1 MAAVL
6 ILLLYVFFLMRTSYC
21 YADPVKIMG
30 KLKGSL
36 LGIFFLIY
44 LIMTGVYILSLI
56 EQIVP
61 VWAVSGI
68 ATGWLIFWAVA
79 VCAYGADQGMQRR
92 GRMAGVS
99 GGIFLFVIIL
109 MLLLCIGQGNAEY
122 LKEMLQESRLWGK
135 EIVYSTYDMVC
146 AFSGISLLP
155 FVLQNVEK
163 RGNSGKIVTSAILTV
178 SGILLLILFILPS
191 VLGWGRIQ
199 KELYPVLP
207 LMAGADLPGN
217 VLARFDVLWI
227 GFLLYGL
234 FFALG
239 SCFHYGI
246 RILDTVHL
254 RSGKYWLPIVIYAF
268 SFVRIDDRGIADFY
282 KMYLGTF
289 FVPGLVLI
297 QICLLFRGQK
307 KRRKKTASAVAV
319 LMVFILSCTGC
330 AGIEPEKRMYPLA
343 MGVDVSEGEY
353 ILTYAM
359 PDLPRATGQGKE
371 EEDGNQTLQVRG
383 KSFEGIKSRY
393 ERSQEKYLDIG
404 HLQILI
410 LSQDLTETDMW
421 KDFFEYLRK
430 EPLAGENIYVFQT
443 QEPEKLMGW
452 KEGGTSVGEYITGLM
467 ENRMD
472 REQKNGVTLRQ
483 VYYQWYQNGTLKK
496 LPKITLSEDQIQVW
510 LE

>member
-1 MAAVL
+1 MKYAENNRISHRQLYHQIILSFLAPLLICIPGYNGEQGMSGTVGIMAAVL

-36 LGIFFLIY
+36 LGSFFLIY

-56 EQIVP
+56 EQIIP

-163 RGNSGKIVTSAILTV
+163 RGNSGKTVTSAILTV

-234 FFALG
+234 FF
-239 SCFHYGI
+239 
-246 RILDTVHL
+246 
-254 RSGKYWLPIVIYAF
+254 
-268 SFVRIDDRGIADFY
+268 
-282 KMYLGTF
+282 
-289 FVPGLVLI
+289 
-297 QICLLFRGQK
+297 
-307 KRRKKTASAVAV
+307 
-319 LMVFILSCTGC
+319 CTGKLFPLRNPYTGYG
-330 AGIEPEKRMYPLA
+330 ASEKWKILA
-343 MGVDVSEGEY
+343 SHSNLCV
-353 ILTYAM
+353 
-359 PDLPRATGQGKE
+359 
-371 EEDGNQTLQVRG
+371 
-383 KSFEGIKSRY
+383 
-393 ERSQEKYLDIG
+393 
-404 HLQILI
+404 
-410 LSQDLTETDMW
+410 
-421 KDFFEYLRK
+421 FFC
-430 EPLAGENIYVFQT
+430 Q
-443 QEPEKLMGW
+443 
-452 KEGGTSVGEYITGLM
+452 
-467 ENRMD
+467 NR
-472 REQKNGVTLRQ
+472 
-483 VYYQWYQNGTLKK
+483 
-496 LPKITLSEDQIQVW
+496 
-510 LE
+510 

>member
-21 YADPVKIMG
+21 YADPVQIMG

-36 LGIFFLIY
+36 LGSFFLIY

-68 ATGWLIFWAVA
+68 ATGWLIFWAVV
-79 VCAYGADQGMQRR
+79 VCAYGADHGMQRR

-122 LKEMLQESRLWGK
+122 LKEMLRESRLWGK
-135 EIVYSTYDMVC
+135 EIVYSTYDVVC

-163 RGNSGKIVTSAILTV
+163 RGNSGKTVTSAILTV

-297 QICLLFRGQK
+297 QTFKPENPLLQLLIQQGYAAFADTCLAERKAMLLPPYRYCALIRAETPQAEKSLQFLQHVVGLLFSQPDAGQLEIWGPVPAPME
-307 KRRKKTASAVAV
+307 RRAGVFRAHV
-319 LMVFILSCTGC
+319 LIFCKDRRL
-330 AGIEPEKRMYPLA
+330 LHHLL
-343 MGVDVSEGEY
+343 GEWW
-353 ILTYAM
+353 
-359 PDLPRATGQGKE
+359 Q
-371 EEDGNQTLQVRG
+371 QVG
-383 KSFEGIKSRY
+383 
-393 ERSQEKYLDIG
+393 
-404 HLQILI
+404 
-410 LSQDLTETDMW
+410 
-421 KDFFEYLRK
+421 
-430 EPLAGENIYVFQT
+430 
-443 QEPEKLMGW
+443 
-452 KEGGTSVGEYITGLM
+452 
-467 ENRMD
+467 
-472 REQKNGVTLRQ
+472 
-483 VYYQWYQNGTLKK
+483 K
-496 LPKITLSEDQIQVW
+496 LPERRGVRCSIDIDAQELS
-510 LE
+510 